1 MLKKFGKNYI
11 VKTSNLCYSLA
22 LSGDNQRIWNKTQR
36 PLIENVINFFNDR
49 EMVNEGVSIT
59 IDWDEKN
66 NRWYHI
72 SFENIDDATLF
83 EITYAEYF

>member
-1 MLKKFGKNYI
+1 MLKKSGNNYI
-11 VKTSNLCYSLA
+11 VKTSNLCYSLS
-22 LSGDNQRIWNKTQR
+22 LSGDNQQTWNKTQR
-36 PLIENVINFFNDR
+36 PLIENVVNFFNDR
-49 EMVNEGVSIT
+49 EMVNAGVNIT
-59 IDWDEKN
+59 IDWDAQN